1 MKFGKSKIICGL
13 FIIITTFFLF
23 LWLKPIDVGAWWWD
37 DDTKSAAEFLRKH
50 SDWLQFGSFFP
61 FIMHEIG
68 WVLVKGLYII
78 TSFLEGLLPESLSL
92 LEFLDDA
99 GMQGIIKAIV
109 KDLVV
114 VLMVLTIV
122 FLGFKTMIAKE
133 PPNLKNVG
141 VNIFISSFL
150 IVGLPTL
157 MDTMQ
162 DVSVKFFDATQT
174 DVNDTS
180 SSLSWNLIKE
190 NTADLVYVADN
201 GFDLISN
208 NAEGKVKNALKP
220 DIFTSINMS
229 EVITPDAIDNLP
241 STSEEL
247 DYLKYTLSSDG
258 EGNYTATEI
267 KDGLL
272 SFFSDNFKTGYFRYP
287 ANFTPMLVGL
297 LALAVAYF
305 FTIFIFITTIIEIGI
320 KRVVGL
326 FVFATDLESGQRT
339 KMVVQDI
346 LNAFLLIAF
355 TGLSFRMYTIFL
367 SFLASSDINMIIYI
381 IALISATFV
390 LIKGS
395 NTIMRYFGIDVG
407 LKEGFGQMAAAFALG
422 KATTGGLN
430 KLRNVGKSKN
440 SNNDSFDN
448 NQNKDMLDNQG
459 DSDRISIND
468 SNKQNGKINN
478 GINGLGRS
486 YGYMAERGLGGMAQD
501 VIKGSGELISNNVKD
516 AGKSISGNVKGI
528 KESWNEGIQEG
539 SNIGQNNRE
548 KWASGDQSMN
558 ELNNDARRSLEPSN
572 GDVELNHSGH
582 EMKAVD
588 ALNGRSDVI
597 SNGSNPTLN
606 ESTGSDGFKQAN
618 EQILT
623 DIKLNEGI
631 SNGKDQEISGKLK
644 LDPHIDERAQ
654 NNVPLRQEIEQGN
667 KEIAAGSTSPLRQE
681 VEQGNKE
688 VVAGSTSPLR
698 QEIEQGNKEVTAGST
713 SPLRQEIEQGNKEV
727 TAGSTSPLRQEIE
740 QGNKEVAAGSTRPL
754 RQEIEQGNNNVAA
767 GSTTPLRQEIEQ
779 GNLKAGPG
787 GASSLKLDVDS
798 RSLRNPVEAKQS
810 IIQQVEKASIGSND
824 AKQRIIQEVE
834 KSTMATPQ
842 QMQQNVQQVLASARL
857 PQEAQQTVQKVFQ
870 ELQSNSLQSVESLK
884 SKVIQ
889 ELESTSLG
897 AKEPI
902 KQVILQDVQKAFSAT
917 PEQVQQN
924 IKQVIQN
931 VESSGVATPKQ
942 IQQNVQPVFKSA
954 NLSNG
959 TQDVVQKIIQESG
972 PSAAPEALK
981 SKVIQEIEKAS
992 FENNQLKQTVIQD
1005 IQKAFSPT
1013 PEQLEQNINQVFTTT
1028 GTNETSQGNL
1038 VNNVSAEEKS
1048 GYFGSLFGEKV
1059 NNVGNSNKDR
1069 KSSRFDF
1076 IKNL

>member
-13 FIIITTFFLF
+13 IIIITTFFLF

-68 WVLVKGLYII
+68 WVFVTGLYII

-92 LEFLDDA
+92 LKFLDDS

-109 KDLVV
+109 NDLIV

-162 DVSVKFFDATQT
+162 DVSVKFFKATQT

-208 NAEGKVKNALKP
+208 NAEGKVKNGLKP

-229 EVITPDAIDNLP
+229 EVITPDAIDDL
-241 STSEEL
+241 STKSEEL

-258 EGNYTATEI
+258 QGNYTATKI
-267 KDGLL
+267 NGGFL

-367 SFLASSDINMIIYI
+367 SFLASSDVNMIIYI

-422 KATTGGLN
+422 KATTGGFN
-430 KLRNVGKSKN
+430 KLKNVGKSKN
-440 SNNDSFDN
+440 NINNSDSFDN

-459 DSDRISIND
+459 DIDRISIND

-478 GINGLGRS
+478 GINGLGKS
-486 YGYMAERGLGGMAQD
+486 YGYMADRGLRGMAQD

-516 AGKSISGNVKGI
+516 TGKSISDNVKGI

-539 SNIGQNNRE
+539 SNIGQNNRD
-548 KWASGDQSMN
+548 KWTSGNQSLN
-558 ELNNDARRSLEPSN
+558 ELDKDSNHSLESPN
-572 GDVELNHSGH
+572 DNDGLNHSEEGI
-582 EMKAVD
+582 KAGD
-588 ALNGRSDVI
+588 ALNGRSNVV
-597 SNGSNPTLN
+597 SNGNNPTLN
-606 ESTGSDGFKQAN
+606 ESTGAGGIKQAN

-623 DIKLNEGI
+623 DIKLSEGI
-631 SNGKDQEISGKLK
+631 SNSKDQEISGNLK
-644 LDPHIDERAQ
+644 LDPHIDGKGQ
-654 NNVPLRQEIEQGN
+654 NNVPLRQEIVQGNNEVAAGGTRPLRQKIEQGN
-667 KEIAAGSTSPLRQE
+667 NE
-681 VEQGNKE
+681 VA
-688 VVAGSTSPLR
+688 AGSTSPLR
-698 QEIEQGNKEVTAGST
+698 QEIEQGNNEVAAGST
-713 SPLRQEIEQGNKEV
+713 SPLRQEIEQGN
-727 TAGSTSPLRQEIE
+727 
-740 QGNKEVAAGSTRPL
+740 NEVAAGSTKPL

-767 GSTTPLRQEIEQ
+767 GSTTPLRQEVEQ
-779 GNLKAGPG
+779 GNFKAGPG
-787 GASSLKLDVDS
+787 GAASSLKLDVDS
-798 RSLRNPVEAKQS
+798 RSLGNPIEAKQS

-824 AKQRIIQEVE
+824 AKQRIIQEAE

-870 ELQSNSLQSVESLK
+870 ELQSNSSQSVETLK

-902 KQVILQDVQKAFSAT
+902 KQMILQDVQKAFSAT

-931 VESSGVATPKQ
+931 VKSSGVATPKQ
-942 IQQNVQPVFKSA
+942 IQQNVQQVFKSA
-954 NLSNG
+954 NLPNG

-1013 PEQLEQNINQVFTTT
+1013 PEQLEQNINQVFTKT
-1028 GTNETSQGNL
+1028 GANETSQGNL

-1059 NNVGNSNKDR
+1059 NNVGNTNKVR

-1076 IKNL
+1076 IKNVVDLKGEC